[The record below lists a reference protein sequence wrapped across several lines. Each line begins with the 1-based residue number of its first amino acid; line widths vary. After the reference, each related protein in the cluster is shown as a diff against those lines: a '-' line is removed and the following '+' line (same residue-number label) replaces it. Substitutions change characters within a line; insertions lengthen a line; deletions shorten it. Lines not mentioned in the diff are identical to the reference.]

1 MGARRHIRICHRGLL
16 ALALLGTGC
25 GLAPVQ
31 RPAADL
37 TAAEAPVIDEAASME
52 ARPRVGAVQLKTL
65 QAHPKVAERIES
77 FLGRERTTLTVS
89 LERSLDY
96 IPMIERE
103 LSEAGVPPEL
113 AYLPMVESR
122 FRPDAVGRTAV
133 GLWQFTRSTA
143 RLYGLTVNRHVD
155 ERRDPV
161 KSSRAAA
168 RYLRDLYD
176 QFQSWDLALAAYN
189 AGPARVRRALRR
201 RPEASFFELAQHRL
215 LPPITRGY
223 VPKVLAIS
231 LIGPQP
237 GSFGVLP

>member
-1 MGARRHIRICHRGLL
+1 MRVHEQIRNCCVGLAVL
-16 ALALLGTGC
+16 AAAGC

-31 RPAADL
+31 RPTTPATGGEARSFEEPPL
-37 TAAEAPVIDEAASME
+37 SEAPRA
-52 ARPRVGAVQLKTL
+52 PRVGGAHLKTL
-65 QAHPKVAERIES
+65 QAHPTVAERIEKM
-77 FLGRERTTLTVS
+77 LGRGRITLTTS

-103 LSEAGVPPEL
+103 FSEHGVPAAL

-143 RLYGLTVNRHVD
+143 RLYGLKVNPRID
-155 ERRDPV
+155 ERRDPA

-168 RYLRDLYD
+168 KYLRDLYD
-176 QFQSWDLALAAYN
+176 QFESWDLALAAYN
-189 AGPARVRRALRR
+189 AGPARVRRALRH

-231 LIGPQP
+231 LIGPEP
-237 GSFGVLP
+237 ATFGVHH